1 MTLKTDCLV
10 EVYEG
15 IENYQLG
22 FQVCQAWKYKVLCH
36 LKAAEFFTK
45 SIHKASDVFMCRP
58 RNYRVVGQENISGSN
73 FCFIVAE

>member
-15 IENYQLG
+15 IEDYQLG

-36 LKAAEFFTK
+36 LNSLLKVYIKHQMSLCANLETT
-45 SIHKASDVFMCRP
+45 V
-58 RNYRVVGQENISGSN
+58 
-73 FCFIVAE
+73 